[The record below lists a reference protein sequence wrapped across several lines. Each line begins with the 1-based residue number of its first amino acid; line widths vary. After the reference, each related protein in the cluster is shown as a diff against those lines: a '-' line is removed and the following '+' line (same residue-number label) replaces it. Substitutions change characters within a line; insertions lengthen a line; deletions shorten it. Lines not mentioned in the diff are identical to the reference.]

1 MLPVGNILVKDG
13 VETSMQTDFHSN
25 GKKPGAKRGSG
36 IPVRERILV
45 AAGDLFH
52 KHGIRGVGVEAIAEA
67 ARTNKMTLYRHFES
81 KDELIA
87 EWVRGMIAHKEDEWK
102 DLNAKHAGDPHALLQ
117 DWSRRTAAKLR
128 AMEERGSALGNAL
141 AELPDPDHPARRVI
155 QGHKIREH
163 KRVVRLCKSAGF
175 QDPVLA
181 ANLFSMLLEGAH
193 SCVQCTGMRQI
204 GEHLVQ
210 VVDLMVMNSRQQRLL
225 SEYPTAL

>member
-1 MLPVGNILVKDG
+1 M
-13 VETSMQTDFHSN
+13 
-25 GKKPGAKRGSG
+25 
-36 IPVRERILV
+36 PVRERILV

-52 KHGIRGVGVEAIAEA
+52 RQGIRGVGVEAIAEA
-67 ARTNKMTLYRHFES
+67 AQTNKMTLYRYFDS

-102 DLNAKHAGDPHALLQ
+102 DLNAKHAGDPQGLLQ

-141 AELPDPDHPARRVI
+141 AELPDPEHPARRVI
-155 QGHKIREH
+155 QEFKIREH
-163 KRVVRLCKSAGF
+163 KRVVRLCKAAGF
-175 QDPVLA
+175 RDAILA

-193 SCVQCTGMRQI
+193 SCVQCVGMRQF

-210 VVDLMVMNSRQQRLL
+210 LVDLMVENSRQQR
-225 SEYPTAL
+225 EQTQYPTAL

>member
-1 MLPVGNILVKDG
+1 
-13 VETSMQTDFHSN
+13 MQTDIHKN
-25 GKKPGAKRGSG
+25 GTKARKKRGSRLS
-36 IPVRERILV
+36 VRERILV

-52 KHGIRGVGVEAIAEA
+52 RQGIRVGVEAIAEA
-67 ARTNKMTLYRHFES
+67 AQTNKMTLYRHFDS

-87 EWVRGMIAHKEDEWK
+87 EWVRGMIAHKEEEWK
-102 DLNAKHAGDPHALLQ
+102 DLNASHSGDPQGLLQ

-155 QGHKIREH
+155 QEFKVREH

-175 QDPVLA
+175 QDPILA

-193 SCVQCTGMRQI
+193 SCVQCVGMRQF
-204 GEHLVQ
+204 GENLVKL
-210 VVDLMVMNSRQQRLL
+210 VDLMVENSRQQTQS